1 MCLSLLGAVCVFISA
16 CGSECVCVCC
26 MNVCC
31 ILCALCVVERER
43 EREKCEQKA
52 KTRNPDKKN
61 DLDEVNLV
69 VKADQV

>member
-1 MCLSLLGAVCVFISA
+1 MCLSLLGAVCVFIFA

-43 EREKCEQKA
+43 EKYEQKV

-61 DLDEVNLV
+61 DLDDVNLV
-69 VKADQV
+69 VKANQV